1 MNLKPLKWIIVLAL
15 ALVQTGSAG
24 IALAEPT
31 LSPKE
36 RLGKA
41 IFEDPELSVGRNQA
55 CAFCHTPDTG
65 FTSPRAD
72 INAGGA
78 VVEGSVPGR
87 FGNSKPPSISYA
99 AQSPVLYHTYEDG
112 DLLFIGGTFWNGR
125 ASGKSLGSPV
135 ADQAQM
141 PFLDP
146 NEMALPHAA
155 CVVKRV
161 CQPANPAHYPV
172 TLAAVWGE
180 EICRID
186 LPPGLDAACAKPEG
200 KIELGTEASEKVD
213 AAFGRI
219 ALSIA
224 AFEASSEVNP
234 FSSKFDLVRAGKAD
248 FTAQEKLGLE
258 LFEDK
263 GKCAD
268 CHVLE
273 PGPGGS
279 PPLFTDF
286 TYDNLGVPANPQNP
300 FYANSRFN
308 PKGRDWVER
317 GLAVF
322 LESDPLY
329 AAGAPAQRGK
339 VKVPSLRNV
348 DKRPNPDFVKA
359 FMHNGYFKT
368 LKGVVN
374 FYNTRDTKPRCK
386 TPNLTAAQAIA
397 QNCWPGPEV
406 TENVNTDE
414 MGDLKLTETEEAAIV
429 AFMKTLSDGYQP
441 SE

>member
-1 MNLKPLKWIIVLAL
+1 M
-15 ALVQTGSAG
+15 
-24 IALAEPT
+24 
-31 LSPKE
+31 PKE

-55 CAFCHTPDTG
+55 CASCHTPETG

-72 INAGGA
+72 VNAAGA
-78 VVEGSVPGR
+78 VVEGSTAGR

-99 AQSPVLYHTYEDG
+99 AQSPVLYHAVEDG
-112 DLLFIGGTFWNGR
+112 DLLFIGGAFWNGR
-125 ASGKSLGSPV
+125 AAGKALGSPV

-161 CQPANPAHYPV
+161 CEPAAPDHYPLRL
-172 TLAAVWGE
+172 TDVWGDD
-180 EICRID
+180 ICRID
-186 LPPGLDAACAKPEG
+186 WPDRL
-200 KIELGTEASEKVD
+200 EASCADPAARISLQPEIAEKV
-213 AAFGRI
+213 ATAFD
-219 ALSIA
+219 SIA
-224 AFEASSEVNP
+224 RTIAAYEASAEVNP
-234 FSSKFDLVRAGKAD
+234 FSSKFDFVRTGKAE
-248 FTAQEKLGLE
+248 FTAQEKQGLE
-258 LFEDK
+258 LFEGK

-268 CHVLE
+268 CHVLD
-273 PGPGGS
+273 PGPRGE

-286 TYDNLGVPANPQNP
+286 TYDNLGVPANPANP
-300 FYANSRFN
+300 FYRNTRSN
-308 PKGRDWVER
+308 PLGRDWVER
-317 GLAVF
+317 GLAGY

-329 AAGAPAQRGK
+329 KSAAAAQLGK

-348 DKRPNPDFVKA
+348 DERPSADFVKA

-374 FYNTRDTKPRCK
+374 FYNTRDAKPRCK
-386 TPNLTAAQAIA
+386 EAGLSEAQAMA
-397 QNCWPGPEV
+397 AHCWPKPEV
-406 TENVNTDE
+406 AENLNTDE
-414 MGDLKLTETEEAAIV
+414 MGKLKLTGPEEDAIV